1 MIHLAFHAL
10 ASSTAAF
17 PRRVWVCRVARHMGT
32 RPQVK
37 AGPAVAEVA
46 EVAAV
51 TRRTARLRRRYGGR
65 VWLSARGG
73 SSTLLRSGL
82 CYALARQVLDK
93 VFRAGAQILR
103 YMYVADGSRMPP

>member
-1 MIHLAFHAL
+1 M
-10 ASSTAAF
+10 
-17 PRRVWVCRVARHMGT
+17 
-32 RPQVK
+32 
-37 AGPAVAEVA
+37 AEVA

-73 SSTLLRSGL
+73 SSTLLRSAWRSGL